1 MELVEN
7 GGVAEIR
14 FAMSPKTRDEQ
25 EEKKVKDQKDLFDQ
39 PDGYFDLPS
48 IGLSQLTIKCI

>member
-1 MELVEN
+1 
-7 GGVAEIR
+7 
-14 FAMSPKTRDEQ
+14 MSPKTRDEQ